1 MHLALAVALWLEKR
15 RLKPGVLAAIL
26 LIVYSLF
33 RFGIDF
39 VRYYEN
45 SANLWGNQI
54 VALGMTALGVV
65 LLILFLR
72 WPFKPAQANAGARK

>member
-1 MHLALAVALWLEKR
+1 LFLLALWLEKR
-15 RLKPGVLAAIL
+15 KLRPGVLAAIL
-26 LIVYSLF
+26 LIIYSLF

-39 VRYYEN
+39 LRYYEN

-54 VALGMTALGVV
+54 VAICLTVVGVA

-72 WPFKPAQANAGARK
+72 WPFKPAQAHAGARK